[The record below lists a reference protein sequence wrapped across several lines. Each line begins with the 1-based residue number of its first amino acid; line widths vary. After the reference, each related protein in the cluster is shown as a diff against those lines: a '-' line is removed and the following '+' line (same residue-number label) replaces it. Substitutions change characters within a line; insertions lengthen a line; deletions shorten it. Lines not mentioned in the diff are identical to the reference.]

1 MTSLPLSIWLIGSL
15 PIFPSCSFSELQV
28 PCWIL
33 LFKKLS
39 SICLLFRWF
48 LKKLSHSGL
57 DWFSSF
63 APLRMGAFCVVMG
76 PFNKSHI
83 AGPFSSPLLSGFC
96 GALCVF
102 CYLLGWMCLPFY
114 FTLFFFSSCL
124 FYVRHFWRIISTWV
138 HALHYCCG
146 GDCLQWHSLRSD
158 PECLCTA
165 GQVCLF
171 IFLISGCLF
180 THC

>member
-1 MTSLPLSIWLIGSL
+1 M
-15 PIFPSCSFSELQV
+15 IF
-28 PCWIL
+28 
-33 LFKKLS
+33 
-39 SICLLFRWF
+39 
-48 LKKLSHSGL
+48 KKLSHSGL

-102 CYLLGWMCLPFY
+102 CYLLGCMCLPFY
-114 FTLFFFSSCL
+114 FTLFSFSSCL
-124 FYVRHFWRIISTWV
+124 FYVRHFWRIISNWV

-146 GDCLQWHSLRSD
+146 GIVCSD
-158 PECLCTA
+158 TA
-165 GQVCLF
+165 WDQTQSVL
-171 IFLISGCLF
+171 
-180 THC
+180 HCRTGVFVYSFNIRVFVYTLLEF